1 MSRSHLSLA
10 LLVLLAFAVLLVLR
24 ERPSAASPGDVKHAV
39 FLHVSGEG
47 PSAKAWYRG
56 APPTGVPVQDALDT
70 FSEQGYRVVAVGPA
84 SRPSITN
91 VTSGGS
97 AFTRDTLPEQFFVV
111 FMEK

>member
-10 LLVLLAFAVLLVLR
+10 LLIVVAFALLLVVR
-24 ERPSAASPGDVKHAV
+24 ERPSAAGPGDAKHTV
-39 FLHVSGEG
+39 FLHLSGEG

-91 VTSGGS
+91 VASGGS
-97 AFTRDTLPEQFFVV
+97 VFGRDSLPEQFFVV